1 MPSGKHRGDVC
12 VGQQASRVPISP
24 EEVNVVMVAAVK
36 SRATV
41 ITGRFGGVPVELML
55 DSGLSISLVQ
65 CDLLAPAQDIVQVRS
80 KRPLQLVT
88 ASGRWLPVMG
98 HIRAPIKLG
107 ELKLLHEFVGEPG
120 GPCNFGS
127 RHSPRKCNGA

>member
-1 MPSGKHRGDVC
+1 MGTSVSG
-12 VGQQASRVPISP
+12 SRRPGVSISP
-24 EEVNVVMVAAVK
+24 KKVNVVMVAAVK

-55 DSGLSISLVQ
+55 DSGSSILLVQ
-65 CDLLAPAQDIVQVRS
+65 LDLLARAQDIVHVRS

-127 RHSPRKCNGA
+127 RHSPRKCIGA